1 MRLEIDEGL
10 AKLLAKIKDKEP
22 SIYGRGHA
30 ETVRFLA
37 TYYEHHKSLEELLAA
52 IRHSSAGFIDNLD
65 VNLQMSLE
73 RVFPKAVGRAI
84 ANLLAAEPREVRSTD
99 AEKPQRSGD
108 PAAGQPKEGR

>member
-37 TYYEHHKSLEELLAA
+37 TYYEHHKPLEELLAQV
-52 IRHSSAGFIDNLD
+52 RGSMQMFLSNLD
-65 VNLQMSLE
+65 VNLEKALE
-73 RVFPKAVGRAI
+73 RVLPKAAGRAI
-84 ANLLAAEPREVRSTD
+84 ANLLTAEPREVRSND
-99 AEKPQRSGD
+99 AQQPQRSGD
-108 PAAGQPKEGR
+108 PAAGPTREGR

>member
-37 TYYEHHKSLEELLAA
+37 TYYEHHKPLEELL
-52 IRHSSAGFIDNLD
+52 REFQR
-65 VNLQMSLE
+65 LQTEFYTNFGITLQHGLE
-73 RVFPKAVGRAI
+73 KALPKAA
-84 ANLLAAEPREVRSTD
+84 ANALSNLFRD
-99 AEKPQRSGD
+99 AQQPSRSGD